1 MTLPFFKDTG
11 ALWRFSVQ
19 SSAEVRLDFGTTLI
33 DWCGAQRWVHGEHPG
48 EALQEAAVE
57 AGGHVSL
64 FRGGDRNAEVRSP
77 LTSVEQGLQQRLK
90 KSFDPDGILN
100 PGRLYSWL

>member
-1 MTLPFFKDTG
+1 
-11 ALWRFSVQ
+11 
-19 SSAEVRLDFGTTLI
+19 
-33 DWCGAQRWVHGEHPG
+33 
-48 EALQEAAVE
+48 
-57 AGGHVSL
+57 L